1 MGAILLWVA
10 TWMYPF
16 FFFIFFHLYSYFM
29 LCLIF
34 SKKDMSAIF
43 YVRLE
48 GERLIWGK
56 KDWKKINWHF
66 NLLINLVKTCQFKLR
81 DCSSTLD
88 NVCAS
93 ANESH
98 KKCDFV
104 MVQASAWCEV
114 PVVFFSCIL
123 WILKPFCEVIM
134 LCQRMKH
141 GLIDSCAIVIGW
153 L

>member
-1 MGAILLWVA
+1 
-10 TWMYPF
+10 
-16 FFFIFFHLYSYFM
+16 
-29 LCLIF
+29 
-34 SKKDMSAIF
+34 MSDLKESGSF
-43 YVRLE
+43 E
-48 GERLIWGK
+48 GKGL
-56 KDWKKINWHF
+56 KKINWHF

-114 PVVFFSCIL
+114 PVVFLAASCE
-123 WILKPFCEVIM
+123 F
-134 LCQRMKH
+134 
-141 GLIDSCAIVIGW
+141 
-153 L
+153 